1 MRDFYNLFQKLKH
14 MAAEEDRRREALDL
28 VMILI
33 AVLDG
38 GRGVGLDLD
47 PETREVEAILDQLEN
62 KRTPPPP
69 HN

>member
-62 KRTPPPP
+62 KRIPPPP